1 MHPDSLAIHAGRTID
16 PATGA
21 VAQPLYLS
29 TTFEREADGS
39 YASGYEYIRD
49 AHPNRAALERA
60 LAALEGGAGAV
71 ALASG
76 SAASLA
82 LFQCFG
88 GAHIVASHDAYHGTL
103 AQLAQV
109 VPQWGVEVTLVDT
122 TQPDAVRAALRDDTG
137 LLWVETPSNP
147 LLRVSDI
154 AALVT
159 LAHDCGTR
167 VAVDNTF
174 ATPILQRPLELGA
187 DFAMHS
193 TTKYIGGHSDACG
206 GVIVARAEAHVASL
220 TQHLKRAGA
229 VPSAFD
235 CWLLQRSLATLP
247 LRMRQ
252 HVANASALAAHLE
265 RHPDVERVLYPGL
278 PSHPDCD
285 LARRQ
290 MSGGGGMLSFLV
302 RGGRDAALG
311 VAARVQMITRATS
324 LGGVESLIEHR
335 ASIEGPQTR
344 APQNLL
350 RVSVGLEHCGDLEA
364 DLDQALAGI

>member
-1 MHPDSLAIHAGRTID
+1 MHPDSLAIHAGRSVD
-16 PATGA
+16 PTTGA
-21 VAQPLYLS
+21 VAQPVYLS

-49 AHPNRAALERA
+49 AHPNRAALEMA

-71 ALASG
+71 AFASG

-82 LFQCFG
+82 LLQSFG

-103 AQLAQV
+103 GQLAEV
-109 VPQWGVEVTLVDT
+109 VPRLGTAVTLVDT
-122 TQPDAVRAALRDDTG
+122 TRPNAVRAALRDDTG
-137 LLWVETPSNP
+137 LLWIETPSNP
-147 LLRVSDI
+147 LLRISDI
-154 AALVT
+154 AALAQ
-159 LAHDCGTR
+159 LAHDRGAL

-174 ATPILQRPLELGA
+174 ATPLLQQPLSLGA

-206 GVIVARAEAHVASL
+206 GVVVARDEARLAVVERY
-220 TQHLKRAGA
+220 LKRAGA

-252 HVANASALAAHLE
+252 HVANATALAGFLQDHE
-265 RHPDVERVLYPGL
+265 CVERVLYPGL
-278 PSHPDCD
+278 DSHPDHA
-285 LARRQ
+285 LAGRQ
-290 MSGGGGMLSFLV
+290 MKGGGGMLSFLV
-302 RGGRDAALG
+302 RGGRDEALG

-335 ASIEGPQTR
+335 ASIEGPDTR
-344 APQNLL
+344 APENLL
-350 RVSVGLEHCGDLEA
+350 RVSVGLEHIGDLEA
-364 DLDQALAGI
+364 DLSQALGG